1 MRGARI
7 REGRMMRL
15 LQSSWMACLIGGLL
29 FLGTTFALLSPS
41 KFADAH
47 AAPAQ
52 KRFVNNE
59 VSWKFHNPEYDQWV
73 AELHQEKEA
82 VALKEQQ
89 LQELQKRLEAERI
102 ELTSVTQ
109 TVAQMQIEFDKNVI
123 RFNTQK
129 QDSMKRQAKLMTT
142 LSPEAAVS
150 LLGEMSDD
158 DVVRLFFLMK
168 TDQVT
173 PLIELMSK
181 AGASGTKRAATL
193 TERLSRVLP
202 AEVNNSRSAPS
213 P

>member
-1 MRGARI
+1 
-7 REGRMMRL
+7 MMRL
-15 LQSSWMACLIGGLL
+15 LQSGWMACLLGGLL
-29 FLGTTFALLSPS
+29 FLGTTFALFSTA
-41 KFADAH
+41 KFEGVQ
-47 AAPAQ
+47 AAPAP

-73 AELHQEKEA
+73 TELHQEREA

-89 LQELQKRLEAERI
+89 LQELQKRLDAERV
-102 ELTSVTQ
+102 ELTTVTQ
-109 TVAQMQIEFDKNVI
+109 TVAQMQIEFDKNVL

-142 LSPEAAVS
+142 LSPEASVA

-168 TDQVT
+168 NDQVT
-173 PLIELMSK
+173 PLIEIMSK
-181 AGASGTKRAATL
+181 AGAAGTKRAALL
-193 TERLSRVLP
+193 TERLSQVLP
-202 AEVNNSRSAPS
+202 AEVKNPRPTLS